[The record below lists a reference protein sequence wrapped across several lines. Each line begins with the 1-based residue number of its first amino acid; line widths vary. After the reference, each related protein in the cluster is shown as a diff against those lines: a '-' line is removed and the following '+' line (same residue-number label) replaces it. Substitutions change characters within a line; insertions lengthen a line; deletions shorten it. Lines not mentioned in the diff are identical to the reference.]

1 MIRKFVLGLGACAIA
16 FLAVGCDN
24 KTASVAPSG
33 PTPGDM
39 EKMRSQSMAQGGNAV
54 GAAMDPAVLT
64 KSVEDALPKIEE
76 KIKGLTGDN
85 AKSASD
91 LLANVKKMLAELKTN
106 PKEKIKEVGALLT
119 TKLAE
124 LKTMVGL

>member
-1 MIRKFVLGLGACAIA
+1 MIRKFVLGLGTCAIA

-39 EKMRSQSMAQGGNAV
+39 ERMRSQSMAQGANAM
-54 GAAMDPAVLT
+54 GDIKKT
-64 KSVEDALPKIEE
+64 VEDTLPKIEE
-76 KIKGLTGDN
+76 KIKGLTGEK
-85 AKSASD
+85 AKEANDSLAS
-91 LLANVKKMLAELKTN
+91 LKKMFDEFKAAPKEKLAELT
-106 PKEKIKEVGALLT
+106 VALT
-119 TKLAE
+119 AKLAA

>member
-1 MIRKFVLGLGACAIA
+1 MIRKFVLGLGTCAIA
-16 FLAVGCDN
+16 FLAVGCD
-24 KTASVAPSG
+24 KAATTATQTGPSAS
-33 PTPGDM
+33 DM
-39 EKMRSQSMAQGGNAV
+39 ERMKNMGAAQGANAV

-64 KSVEDALPKIEE
+64 KSVEEALPKIEE
-76 KIKGLTGDN
+76 KIKGLTGDK

-91 LLANVKKMLAELKTN
+91 MLANVKKLFDELKTN
-106 PKEKIKEVGALLT
+106 PKEKIKEVGAVLT